1 MRIMPQPNALEREA
15 SFAQARGAQDTEQQ
29 VFEAMQLNGHMIGL
43 LKEYMHDLVQ
53 QAIQEA
59 QAQHSFG
66 FAAAPYRPDHAI
78 SDLLAILDDRIESEG
93 LQVGLPEA
101 FLHEMWV
108 LCNEALAQVQE
119 EVWLESS
126 AAGDAHSKART
137 RELTYQALLDYM
149 EQNSG
154 GV

>member
-1 MRIMPQPNALEREA
+1 MPGLVRNPCVSYLGRVKL
-15 SFAQARGAQDTEQQ
+15 S
-29 VFEAMQLNGHMIGL
+29 GHLIGL

-53 QAIQEA
+53 QAVQEA
-59 QAQHSFG
+59 QAQRSFG
-66 FAAAPYRPDHAI
+66 FAPAPYHPDHAI

-119 EVWLESS
+119 DVWLESS
-126 AAGDAHSKART
+126 AVGEAHSKARI
-137 RELTYQALLDYM
+137 RELTYHALLDYIDRR
-149 EQNSG
+149 SFG
-154 GV
+154 AT

>member
-1 MRIMPQPNALEREA
+1 MPL
-15 SFAQARGAQDTEQQ
+15 S
-29 VFEAMQLNGHMIGL
+29 GHMIGL

-53 QAIQEA
+53 QAVQEA
-59 QAQHSFG
+59 QAQRSFG
-66 FAAAPYRPDHAI
+66 FAAAPYRADHAI

-119 EVWLESS
+119 HVWLELS

-137 RELTYQALLDYM
+137 REVTYHALLAYI
-149 EQNSG
+149 EQRSG
-154 GV
+154 GT